1 MTNIK
6 DYLINNKFIFETE
19 SCLIFLKSETDKFI
33 ELSKPASRLL
43 SEIIILNQQSQIATR
58 DELLTN
64 VWEKYGLVGS
74 NNNLNTYISEIRKKL
89 ELIGIDPKSIV
100 TVPKRGF
107 HFDCETL
114 EIITHKNNTSILQE
128 EAFTHYDKKSEPI
141 KTDHQNV
148 NKDTFNEIQQN
159 QSIIDNTAE
168 NKVFPATQGES
179 LNTNEK
185 ILTKP
190 TKKQGNIRKSY
201 ILFALIAIVT
211 ISFTLIF
218 HFIKDSDASM
228 QINGYITVSQ
238 REKCIIQTPIHFA
251 ENSTVDNLDFINKKL
266 DKYHI
271 DCNEPKRI
279 ILLSEPNNTQP
290 VDKNVSI
297 SICKEKNTKYDCVSI
312 NDQRI

>member
-19 SCLIFLKSETDKFI
+19 KCLVFLKGETDKFI

-43 SEIIILNQQSQIATR
+43 REIIILNQQSKIATR

-74 NNNLNTYISEIRKKL
+74 NNNLNTYISEIRKKF
-89 ELIGIDPKSIV
+89 EIIGIDPKSIV

-107 HFDCETL
+107 RFDCETL
-114 EIITHKNNTSILQE
+114 EIITQENNTSILQE
-128 EAFTHYDKKSEPI
+128 KEFIHYDDKSELI
-141 KTDHQNV
+141 KNEYQDIN
-148 NKDTFNEIQQN
+148 DDDLNEIHDN
-159 QSIIDNTAE
+159 QRIINNNSEIEKHLATEQE
-168 NKVFPATQGES
+168 NSNSNAIVQSQVVK
-179 LNTNEK
+179 
-185 ILTKP
+185 KP
-190 TKKQGNIRKSY
+190 ENVSNNY
-201 ILFALIAIVT
+201 ILFVLIAIITV
-211 ISFTLIF
+211 SLTLTF

-228 QINGYITVSQ
+228 QINGYVTVSQ
-238 REKCIIQTPIHFA
+238 RDKCIIQAPIHLA
-251 ENSTVDNLDFINKKL
+251 ENSSKDHIDFINKKL
-266 DKYHI
+266 DKYNV

-279 ILLSEPNNTQP
+279 ILLSEPNNTQS
-290 VDKNVSI
+290 VDKNFSI